1 MERYLSGD
9 YVGEGLVVIFFSPS
23 GGAAVWEQRGV
34 RRRERVLLFFFFF
47 RLSIRRVGGSEVAA
61 VVSERTEPPVNF
73 FGPLRTGGTHI
84 REAHTGGGKHGPL
97 RSGSRPR
104 GPSFNAPSGANHNG
118 APASTSER
126 SRAASPVCMYCT

>member
-9 YVGEGLVVIFFSPS
+9 YVGEGLVVIFFLLLVVRPFGSN
-23 GGAAVWEQRGV
+23 GGCGV
-34 RRRERVLLFFFFF
+34 GSEYFFFFFF